1 MDFLVNLDV
10 DDIDKAARFYASAFG
25 LKVGRRFAAF
35 GIDWNGGLWSR
46 TRLND
51 NIFGEPI
58 ITVSRLCGTTI

>member
-1 MDFLVNLDV
+1 
-10 DDIDKAARFYASAFG
+10 

-46 TRLND
+46 HRLND